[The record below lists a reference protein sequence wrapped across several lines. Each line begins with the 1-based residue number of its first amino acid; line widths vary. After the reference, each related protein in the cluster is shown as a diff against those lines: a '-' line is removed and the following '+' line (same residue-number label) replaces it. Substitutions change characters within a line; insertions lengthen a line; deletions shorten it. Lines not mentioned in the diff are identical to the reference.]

1 MKNCTLYII
10 FILSCLIASEVYS
23 QTNLRELGRIVE
35 NPTKSKPSKPGKTL
49 SKSETVR
56 PKALQTKDDTVY
68 SYNTVKRHGWFEPH
82 GLLTKKQTKHRDYSL
97 MFTGKNDKGH
107 WTKMECV
114 NAYGRYVASKFS
126 PYIAQTNNE
135 MDSLINDEWIAKI
148 KGACFYEFISDPS
161 GENIIQERAFDK
173 GHKLVYAYSRVPIG
187 SNQFIGSY
195 KDFFGLPAE
204 MRKDPGY
211 KYGTLVLITEDEHGF
226 DNRVEYIDAQRK
238 NKPNSNGVF
247 ADTYEYDEFGN
258 VILNCSIDSLGNNIK
273 DNWGNCGTVYTHD
286 TNHLQTS
293 AMYTDEELK
302 PMRIDSP
309 KAGDSNGTIKS
320 IYKYDDYFRMTQQE
334 FLTEYNEKDTNAYG
348 CHKMVIEYDD
358 FGNQKSIIG
367 YDLNDNLSA
376 MNASGTAQT
385 LCRYDSLGNILEIIY
400 LDKLGHPVSTDGYL
414 CKIEYKYDNNTQIS
428 EKRWCYE
435 SGEYKLA
442 YLCEIQEYPGY
453 KEEKI
458 IWNDGT
464 SRIIRYDNKNRE
476 ILTAYYDK
484 NNNPDFNYEKTWSY
498 KTIVYKDLD
507 ETTTKYITSFYG
519 PDGNLSQSP
528 DLEFNKKITTR
539 DLEAKQEFY
548 KDYKND
554 RLINTFSKKFNND
567 DYIKPIEE
575 ADNNIFGNI
584 TRSGGVAGVRH
595 YNAKVKWTP
604 FTNIS
609 YIVGEDEFGEPDYLS
624 LANGSIY
631 YYSRSTALGDTYMSA
646 ENEVIKSSDYSVL
659 KDKLP
664 KVMSVEVTDSIGYK
678 LGLKDNDVILIYGN
692 YSVNLKDVPSFND
705 FRTNWTLASILEANK
720 NSRMVVFRVE
730 DAQNNKYGLVEID
743 NLKGTLSDM
752 GILAHIRYLTDKQK
766 NRILSS
772 IESNMTGLNPVVT
785 SQDFTGKKISVGDN
799 YVILAYTDMYRG
811 SRDKPYAKFIKDPSI
826 LLGTDIKDRNFYLTF
841 DKTENGDDFESMLNT
856 RKSYEFRYPIQ
867 NFYLTTDMRTV
878 KTLCLK
884 DQAAYTNW
892 FDTKISD
899 EDFNELLKLRKSVY
913 EKIDS
918 VKSKSASFKPKDLI
932 ATWQTADN
940 DSISDYG
947 KSTGYLKL
955 LKDGSYEGQFI
966 NYGSIVYSE
975 GNAIFKIERDNS
987 GYWAIGDSLI
997 CLSPS
1002 IKDDVKLT
1010 CVDLLGADETLK
1022 RRAMDYLNAKCEKS
1036 KDYLLDNI
1044 HHIGFQWNNDLFI
1057 NSLNK
1062 DSLVIDNGTEHPVIF
1077 TNVKNKKKKSLIK
1090 KESAV
1095 VSVKKIKNEYTSQLN
1110 PKLIGHWESEISND
1124 TIGAHVTLVLNED
1137 QSMSMNMNFAI
1148 EQELSETCVATLLV
1162 DLGIGGNWH
1171 YSDDKLIFSTDP
1183 ALMAVYTDAII
1194 SGVPDDVAA
1203 AMRTSL
1209 LDEVNPQKENLAM
1222 ELLKSNPLD
1231 GEMPVS
1237 EISESS
1243 FMMNGNKWERIKE

>member
-1 MKNCTLYII
+1 MKNCIRYII
-10 FILSCLIASEVYS
+10 FILSFLIAFEVYS
-23 QTNLRELGRIVE
+23 QTNLREIGRIVE
-35 NPTKSKPSKPGKTL
+35 NPLSKPGKAL
-49 SKSETVR
+49 SKPETVQTN
-56 PKALQTKDDTVY
+56 ALRTKDDTVY
-68 SYNTVKRHGWFEPH
+68 SFNTIKRHGWFEPH

-107 WTKMECV
+107 WTKMECI

-126 PYIAQTNNE
+126 PYIARTDNV

-173 GHKLVYAYSRVPIG
+173 DHKLVYAYSRVPIG

-204 MRKDPGY
+204 MRNNPGF

-226 DNRVEYIDAQRK
+226 EKRVEYIDAQRR

-293 AMYTDEELK
+293 AMYTDEDLK

-334 FLTEYNEKDTNAYG
+334 FLTEKNEKDTNACG
-348 CHKMVIEYDD
+348 CHKMVIEYDSC
-358 FGNQKSIIG
+358 GNQISCTG
-367 YDLNDNLSA
+367 YDLNNNLSA
-376 MNASGTAQT
+376 MDASGSAQI
-385 LCRYDSLGNILEIIY
+385 LCRYDSLGNILEIRY
-400 LDKLGHPVSTDGYL
+400 LDKLSHPVSTDGYL
-414 CKIEYKYDNNTQIS
+414 CKIEYKYDNGTKIS

-442 YLCEIQEYPGY
+442 YLSDIHEYPGY
-453 KEEKI
+453 KEEKT
-458 IWNDGT
+458 IWDDGT
-464 SRIIRYDNKNRE
+464 SRIVRYDKKNRD
-476 ILTAYYDK
+476 ILTAFHDK
-484 NNNPDFNYEKTWSY
+484 NNIPALNYEKTWSY
-498 KTIVYKDLD
+498 KTTEYEDID
-507 ETTTKYITSFYG
+507 ETTTKYITSYYG

-528 DLEFNKKITTR
+528 DLEFNKKITIR
-539 DLEAKQEFY
+539 DLETKQEYY
-548 KDYKND
+548 KDYIND
-554 RLINTFSKKFNND
+554 RLINTFSKKFND
-567 DYIKPIEE
+567 DDFAIPVEQ

-584 TRSGGVAGVRH
+584 TRSGGVSNVRY

-604 FTNIS
+604 FSNIS

-624 LANGSIY
+624 MANGSVY
-631 YYSRSTALGDTYMSA
+631 YYSRNSALGNTYMSA
-646 ENEVIKSSDYSVL
+646 ENDVIKSSDYSEL
-659 KDKLP
+659 RDKLP
-664 KVMSVEVTDSIGYK
+664 KVMSLEVTDSIGYK
-678 LGLKDNDVILIYGN
+678 LGLKDNDVVLIYGN
-692 YSVNLKDVPSFND
+692 YSVNLNEIPSFYD
-705 FRTNWTLASILEANK
+705 FRTNWTLASVLEANK

-730 DAQNNKYGLVEID
+730 DAKNNKYGLVEID

-772 IESNMTGLNPVVT
+772 IESNMTGPNPVVT
-785 SQDFTGKKISVGDN
+785 SQDFTGKRISEGDN
-799 YVILAYTDMYRG
+799 YVILAYTDMYRVY
-811 SRDKPYAKFIKDPSI
+811 RDKPYAKYITDPAI